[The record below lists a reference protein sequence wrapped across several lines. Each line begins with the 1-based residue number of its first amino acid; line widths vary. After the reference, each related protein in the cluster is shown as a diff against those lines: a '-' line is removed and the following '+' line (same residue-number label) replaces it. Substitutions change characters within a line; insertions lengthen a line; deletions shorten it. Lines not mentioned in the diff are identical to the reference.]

1 MNTEK
6 AKVSPLYLQLIE
18 GMHRDKL
25 KINDA
30 KLARHGSIDIDDHGF
45 IDFPEFTFEPETC
58 EDGLVHG
65 CACIGRNFRRFLNE
79 MPKYINPNS
88 ALACCWVGTFDRFA
102 PLQIADEDRPHE
114 LDETIKKYRITQAGF
129 GGMNHLCPD
138 MEIGLREGW
147 KGLLEKIR
155 YYRKKNNPPD
165 PDFYE
170 GEEQLVLGILEWVK
184 AHQVYAQELAAKES
198 DPFLKDN
205 YLAIAKVNGELCEHE
220 PRTFREAVQF
230 LAHFQAVD
238 RTFFAGGAL
247 GALDTLLEEYFERD
261 IESGILTE
269 EEAVWM
275 IASLFFNDTHY
286 TQIGGL
292 TPAGDREV
300 TSRLSFLILDAM
312 HLLKIPTNLGI
323 RVHAPIAGQ
332 GPEPEI
338 LLKRSVEYTIEDG
351 YGVCYSLEKGISEGF
366 SKNGFPV
373 ELGRMRVKCGC
384 NWVAIPGREY
394 PLQDVT
400 RVNMAVALHY
410 GLKDLQAQET
420 RDLDLLWERF
430 TYHLQ
435 AMVECVKA
443 GYDKHY
449 EVMQRNRPEIVLNL
463 FMHGPIERGL
473 NCSNGGV
480 DILDLNIDGIALA
493 TVADSFAAI
502 EQRVV
507 EEKKLTWDRLFELLD
522 TNYEGAERER
532 LMLKNIRRFGSPG
545 SRAQDWAVRIR
556 DYYVALCKGSPTKK
570 HHLMIVPGLFSHG
583 DVYAYGK
590 TLEATPNGRFAGDA
604 ISHSSEPDPGFAR
617 GVDTF
622 SPVLKANAVALTQAG
637 YGNSAPLHL
646 DIDTGLI
653 QHSGGVDALVALIH
667 AHEQAGGTLIN
678 MNCVSKEKLLKA
690 HEDPKAYPDLVVRV
704 TGYSAFF
711 ASLSK
716 EYRQQIVD
724 RFLDE

>member
-18 GMHRDKL
+18 GMHQDKL

-102 PLQIADEDRPHE
+102 PLQIADADRPHE
-114 LDETIKKYRITQAGF
+114 LDETIQKYRITQAGF

-138 MEIGLREGW
+138 MEIGLKEGW

-184 AHQVYAQELAAKES
+184 AHQIYAEELAAKES
-198 DPFLKDN
+198 DPFLRDN
-205 YLAIAKVNGELCEHE
+205 YLAIAKVNGELWEHE

-238 RTFFAGGAL
+238 RTFYAGGAL

-338 LLKRSVEYTIEDG
+338 LLKRAVEYTIEDG

-366 SKNGFPV
+366 SKNGFPL

-430 TYHLQ
+430 TYHCRRWWNALRP
-435 AMVECVKA
+435 AMTSIT
-443 GYDKHY
+443 
-449 EVMQRNRPEIVLNL
+449 R
-463 FMHGPIERGL
+463 
-473 NCSNGGV
+473 
-480 DILDLNIDGIALA
+480 
-493 TVADSFAAI
+493 
-502 EQRVV
+502 
-507 EEKKLTWDRLFELLD
+507 
-522 TNYEGAERER
+522 
-532 LMLKNIRRFGSPG
+532 
-545 SRAQDWAVRIR
+545 
-556 DYYVALCKGSPTKK
+556 
-570 HHLMIVPGLFSHG
+570 
-583 DVYAYGK
+583 
-590 TLEATPNGRFAGDA
+590 
-604 ISHSSEPDPGFAR
+604 
-617 GVDTF
+617 
-622 SPVLKANAVALTQAG
+622 
-637 YGNSAPLHL
+637 
-646 DIDTGLI
+646 
-653 QHSGGVDALVALIH
+653 
-667 AHEQAGGTLIN
+667 
-678 MNCVSKEKLLKA
+678 
-690 HEDPKAYPDLVVRV
+690 
-704 TGYSAFF
+704 
-711 ASLSK
+711 
-716 EYRQQIVD
+716 
-724 RFLDE
+724 

>member
-6 AKVSPLYLQLIE
+6 TKVSPLYLQLIE

-102 PLQIADEDRPHE
+102 PFGIADEDKPHE
-114 LDETIKKYRITQAGF
+114 LDATIKKYRITQAGF

-198 DPFLKDN
+198 DPFLRDN

-238 RTFFAGGAL
+238 RTFYAGGAL

-275 IASLFFNDTHY
+275 IASLFFIAAIAITGMPPLSGF
-286 TQIGGL
+286 IGKLLVLDGVRASAHA
-292 TPAGDREV
+292 TWFWA
-300 TSRLSFLILDAM
+300 LILSTS
-312 HLLKIPTNLGI
+312 L
-323 RVHAPIAGQ
+323 IA
-332 GPEPEI
+332 
-338 LLKRSVEYTIEDG
+338 
-351 YGVCYSLEKGISEGF
+351 
-366 SKNGFPV
+366 
-373 ELGRMRVKCGC
+373 
-384 NWVAIPGREY
+384 
-394 PLQDVT
+394 
-400 RVNMAVALHY
+400 
-410 GLKDLQAQET
+410 
-420 RDLDLLWERF
+420 
-430 TYHLQ
+430 
-435 AMVECVKA
+435 
-443 GYDKHY
+443 
-449 EVMQRNRPEIVLNL
+449 IV
-463 FMHGPIERGL
+463 
-473 NCSNGGV
+473 
-480 DILDLNIDGIALA
+480 
-493 TVADSFAAI
+493 
-502 EQRVV
+502 
-507 EEKKLTWDRLFELLD
+507 
-522 TNYEGAERER
+522 
-532 LMLKNIRRFGSPG
+532 
-545 SRAQDWAVRIR
+545 
-556 DYYVALCKGSPTKK
+556 
-570 HHLMIVPGLFSHG
+570 
-583 DVYAYGK
+583 
-590 TLEATPNGRFAGDA
+590 
-604 ISHSSEPDPGFAR
+604 GFAR
-617 GVDTF
+617 GGSLLF
-622 SPVLKANAVALTQAG
+622 WKAHALPAAPAPVRRPDALPFIAVGGLLACLALLTLFAGPVYAWLELTAAQLYAPAG
-637 YGNSAPLHL
+637 YIEAVLG
-646 DIDTGLI
+646 T
-653 QHSGGVDALVALIH
+653 
-667 AHEQAGGTLIN
+667 AG
-678 MNCVSKEKLLKA
+678 E
-690 HEDPKAYPDLVVRV
+690 VR
-704 TGYSAFF
+704 
-711 ASLSK
+711 
-716 EYRQQIVD
+716 
-724 RFLDE
+724 